1 MSLSISSWKKF
12 FIMLWNCSILVIY
25 LNILSV
31 SARCLHKCQILLIP
45 KDISLLKA
53 FTSKS
58 GMLSDVTVTVYLNK

>member
-12 FIMLWNCSILVIY
+12 FIMIWNCLILVIY
-25 LNILSV
+25 LNILSD
-31 SARCLHKCQILLIP
+31 CQILLIP

-58 GMLSDVTVTVYLNK
+58 GTLSDVTVTVYLNK